1 MEHPC
6 DWANKPTEPPI
17 LGMPSHRSTVLPTT
31 PNATWV
37 LKNPSSNKL
46 LSPPVLKSRSASVT
60 MASTP
65 LPTWLHILPIA
76 WITILVLEYGLVPIH
91 ILILQ
96 LLLDTVLSLSKGT
109 LMLDLLLQ
117 LRLGNANPNR
127 SQLCKEARGPC
138 CTIPFGVGYCPTAQR
153 HLVLWGE
160 AGGL

>member
-31 PNATWV
+31 RDTAWV

-127 SQLCKEARGPC
+127 L
-138 CTIPFGVGYCPTAQR
+138 
-153 HLVLWGE
+153 
-160 AGGL
+160 

>member
-1 MEHPC
+1 M
-6 DWANKPTEPPI
+6 AN
-17 LGMPSHRSTVLPTT
+17 
-31 PNATWV
+31 
-37 LKNPSSNKL
+37 
-46 LSPPVLKSRSASVT
+46 AS
-60 MASTP
+60 
-65 LPTWLHILPIA
+65 LPTWLHISPIA

-117 LRLGNANPNR
+117 LRLGNANPKR

-138 CTIPFGVGYCPTAQR
+138 CTILFGVGYSPTAQR

-160 AGGL
+160 GGGL